1 MEAFL
6 DIKARRPT
14 ATPPPTLKAPVSN
27 IDPQDETIQLTPRQT
42 SWLLVSVLVVALC
55 GIAYELII
63 AAVSSYLLGNSV
75 AQFSITI
82 GLFMF
87 SMGIGSYLTKF
98 IHTNLVVRF
107 VQIEIAVAFV
117 GGICAAILFFVFP
130 YYALYK
136 PTMYSLVLVIGTLV
150 GLEIPILTRILTQ
163 SKSISESIA
172 HVLSLDYI
180 GALIGSV
187 SFPLLLLPSL
197 GLFRSSFAIGL
208 LNISVAGLAII
219 VLRKP
224 YPNLKYYAIPVFLT
238 IFMLVGGVIFT
249 SAISKFAEG
258 QLFADE
264 MLYREQTSYQRIVV
278 TKHPRNGE
286 IRLYLDG
293 HLQFAGSDEH
303 RYHESLVHP
312 AMSCVPSPRT
322 VLVLGGGDGLAIRE
336 ILKHP
341 TVESI
346 DLVDIDPRMT
356 DLGKTFSPIR
366 RLNEDSLLHPKVK
379 LFHEDAFNYVLNV
392 YRSIQ
397 KSIVP
402 PYDCILIDLPDP
414 HSEVLNK
421 LYTREFYE
429 LIARVLSSNGAIC
442 TQSASPIVTRE
453 AYWSINRTIEAAG
466 FQVIPYRTYLNS
478 FGEWGFNLAVK
489 KERDFDFASVTLP
502 PIALRYLTDEVI
514 HTSRQFAL
522 DDGPLDVPVNTL
534 FEPRLYMLYEAG
546 LQR

>member
-1 MEAFL
+1 MPNREL
-6 DIKARRPT
+6 SPT
-14 ATPPPTLKAPVSN
+14 
-27 IDPQDETIQLTPRQT
+27 QT
-42 SWLLVSVLVVALC
+42 AWLLASVLIVALC

-98 IHTNLVVRF
+98 LNQNLVVRF
-107 VQIEIAVAFV
+107 VQIEIAVAMI
-117 GGICAAILFFVFP
+117 GGACAAILFLVFP

-136 PTMYSLVLVIGTLV
+136 PTMYSLILIIGTLV
-150 GLEIPILTRILTQ
+150 GLEIPILTRIMSE

-208 LNISVAGLAII
+208 LNIAVAALALI

-224 YPNLKYYAIPVFLT
+224 YPELRSYWPVTLAIIGLLLAG
-238 IFMLVGGVIFT
+238 IFYSTV
-249 SAISKFAEG
+249 ISKFAEG

-264 MLYREQTSYQRIVV
+264 MIHTEQTQYQRIVL
-278 TKHPRNGE
+278 TRHPRNGE
-286 IRLYLDG
+286 VRLYLDG
-293 HLQFAGSDEH
+293 HLQFAQSDEH

-312 AMSCVPSPRT
+312 VMSCGDPPKRI
-322 VLVLGGGDGLAIRE
+322 LVLGGGDGMAIRE
-336 ILKHP
+336 ILKYP
-341 TVESI
+341 SVESI

-356 DLGKTFSPIR
+356 ELSRSFGPIVR
-366 RLNEDSLLHPKVK
+366 MNQESLTDSRVTLH
-379 LFHEDAFNYVLNV
+379 HRDAFNFVQQSYERLKG
-392 YRSIQ
+392 Q
-397 KSIVP
+397 EQW
-402 PYDCILIDLPDP
+402 YDRVIIDLPDP

-421 LYTREFYE
+421 LYTREFYQ
-429 LIARVLSSNGAIC
+429 LVARILSERGSLV

-453 AYWSINRTIEAAG
+453 AFWCIHHTIQDAG
-466 FQVIPYRTYLNS
+466 FRVLPFRNFLNS

-489 KERDFDFASVTLP
+489 ESSGIELS
-502 PIALRYLTDEVI
+502 ALSLADVPRRHLSNDVFRSAAT
-514 HTSRQFAL
+514 FAL
-522 DDGPLDVPVNTL
+522 DDGPMDVPVNTL
-534 FEPRLYMLYEAG
+534 FEPKLYMLYEMG

>member
-1 MEAFL
+1 MNTREL
-6 DIKARRPT
+6 SSQQT
-14 ATPPPTLKAPVSN
+14 AWMLA
-27 IDPQDETIQLTPRQT
+27 
-42 SWLLVSVLVVALC
+42 SVLVVALC

-87 SMGIGSYLTKF
+87 SMGIGSYLSKF
-98 IHTNLVVRF
+98 IQQNLVVRF
-107 VQIEIAVAFV
+107 VQIEIAVALI
-117 GGICAAILFFVFP
+117 GGFSAMILFLVFP

-136 PTMYSLVLVIGTLV
+136 PTMYLLTLVIGTFV
-150 GLEIPILTRILTQ
+150 GLEIPILTRILTE
-163 SKSISESIA
+163 SRSISDSIA

-208 LNISVAGLAII
+208 LNISVAGLALV

-224 YPNLKYYAIPVFLT
+224 FPELRSYWPITIIIVAFLFGG
-238 IFMLVGGVIFT
+238 IFYS

-264 MLYREQTSYQRIVV
+264 MIFQEQSAYQRIVV

-286 IRLYLDG
+286 VRLYLDG
-293 HLQFAGSDEH
+293 HLQFAQSDEH

-312 AMSCVPSPRT
+312 VMSCGIEPRKI
-322 VLVLGGGDGLAIRE
+322 LILGGGDGLAIRE
-336 ILKHP
+336 VLKYP
-341 TVESI
+341 SVERI

-356 DLGKTFSPIR
+356 ALSKSFGPIKR
-366 RLNEDSLLHPKVK
+366 MNEQSLDDPKVTIY
-379 LFHEDAFNYVLNV
+379 HEDAFNFV
-392 YRSIQ
+392 Q
-397 KSIVP
+397 KAYSQLSKENGL
-402 PYDCILIDLPDP
+402 YDRVIIDLPDP

-421 LYTREFYE
+421 LYTKEFYE
-429 LIARVLSSNGAIC
+429 LVSRVLNDEGSFI

-453 AYWSINRTIEAAG
+453 AFWCIHQTIESANFRVLPFRG
-466 FQVIPYRTYLNS
+466 FLNS

-489 KERDFDFASVTLP
+489 KSSSINLQDVTLHDVP
-502 PIALRYLTDEVI
+502 RKHLSTDAFRVA
-514 HTSRQFAL
+514 SQFAL
-522 DDGPLDVPVNTL
+522 DDGPISVPINTL
-534 FEPRLYMLYEAG
+534 FEPKLYMLYEMG
-546 LQR
+546 LTR

>member
-1 MEAFL
+1 MNTREL
-6 DIKARRPT
+6 SSQQT
-14 ATPPPTLKAPVSN
+14 AWMLA
-27 IDPQDETIQLTPRQT
+27 
-42 SWLLVSVLVVALC
+42 SVLVVALC

-87 SMGIGSYLTKF
+87 SMGIGSYLSKF
-98 IHTNLVVRF
+98 INQDLVLRF
-107 VQIEIAVAFV
+107 VQIEITVALI
-117 GGICAAILFFVFP
+117 GGFSAMILFLVFP
-130 YYALYK
+130 YYALYQ
-136 PTMYSLVLVIGTLV
+136 PTMYSLTLVIGTLV
-150 GLEIPILTRILTQ
+150 GLEIPILTRILTE
-163 SKSISESIA
+163 SRSISDSIA

-208 LNISVAGLAII
+208 LNISVAALALV

-224 YPNLKYYAIPVFLT
+224 FPELRSYWPAT
-238 IFMLVGGVIFT
+238 IFIIALLFGGIFYS

-264 MLYREQTSYQRIVV
+264 MIFQEQTTYQRIVV

-286 IRLYLDG
+286 VRLYLDG
-293 HLQFAGSDEH
+293 HLQFAQSDEH

-312 AMSCVPSPRT
+312 VMSCGSLPRR
-322 VLVLGGGDGLAIRE
+322 VLILGGGDGLAIRE
-336 ILKHP
+336 VLKYS

-356 DLGKTFSPIR
+356 ELSKSFGPIVR
-366 RLNEDSLLHPKVK
+366 MNQNSLDDPKVTIY
-379 LFHEDAFNYVLNV
+379 HEDAFNFV
-392 YRSIQ
+392 Q
-397 KSIVP
+397 KAYLRLSEENRF
-402 PYDCILIDLPDP
+402 YDRIIIDLPDP

-421 LYTREFYE
+421 LYSKEFYG
-429 LIARVLSSNGAIC
+429 LIARVLSDDGSLI
-442 TQSASPIVTRE
+442 TQSASPVVTRE
-453 AYWSINRTIEAAG
+453 AFWCINKTIESADFRVLPFRG
-466 FQVIPYRTYLNS
+466 FLNS

-489 KERDFDFASVTLP
+489 KPSSVKLDS
-502 PIALRYLTDEVI
+502 IVLTDVPRK
-514 HTSRQFAL
+514 HLSTDAFRVASQFAM
-522 DDGPLDVPVNTL
+522 DDGPLAVPINTL
-534 FEPRLYMLYEAG
+534 FEPKLYMLYEMG
-546 LQR
+546 LKQ